1 MGKLNLLW
9 AIPLT
14 TTGLGVWQIQR
25 LQWKQNLI
33 AQAERHQK
41 LASKL
46 PEEITE
52 EKQFM
57 RIKESG
63 EYINEKEMLCGVR
76 PRNQHGF
83 YDASIEHVTNS
94 GYLCITP
101 FKLSSGKQIL
111 VNRGWLSR
119 DDLEKDRKVKGKVE
133 IEGCLREGETKSSMR
148 LKNEPENNLWYSVD
162 LPAMA
167 QKSNSEPVLVELT
180 ADSDLNKRG
189 VLYLRVPSANFKN
202 NHMEYAITW

>member
-1 MGKLNLLW
+1 MNKINLLW

-14 TTGLGVWQIQR
+14 TTGLGIWQIQR

-41 LASKL
+41 IAGKL
-46 PEEITE
+46 PTEITP

-57 RIKESG
+57 RIKETG

-83 YDASIEHVTNS
+83 YLPDIEQITNS

-101 FKLSSGKQIL
+101 FKLPSGKQIL
-111 VNRGWLSR
+111 VNRGWISR
-119 DDLEKDRKVKGKVE
+119 DDLDKDRKVEGSVE
-133 IEGCLREGETKSSMR
+133 IEGCLREGETSNSMR

-162 LPAMA
+162 LNAMA
-167 QKSNSEPVLVELT
+167 KKTGSEPILVELT
-180 ADSDLNKRG
+180 AGN
-189 VLYLRVPSANFKN
+189 
-202 NHMEYAITW
+202 